1 MFTQAR
7 HRYKKFQNRG
17 KNEEKVE
24 KEEIMEKKKWL
35 GDSEEIQMMILKKKD
50 QKDWKEREKKDQ
62 KEKKKRKKKK

>member
-24 KEEIMEKKKWL
+24 KEEIMEKKKVV
-35 GDSEEIQMMILKKKD
+35 
-50 QKDWKEREKKDQ
+50 R
-62 KEKKKRKKKK
+62 RFRRN